1 MKKLS
6 FLTCIFVLCD
16 QLIKLLISHF
26 LVEYEYVDIIKNVLT
41 ITHVHNT
48 GAAFSILSDNVVLL
62 VGISLIA
69 LVLIYFYVLKK
80 IEYTIKNIFI
90 YSLLIG
96 GIIGNLIDRVVHG
109 YVIDYISVNIF
120 GYHFPVF
127 NLADIFT
134 VISVLLLF
142 VTTFQEELCKKSKL
156 KKI

>member
-6 FLTCIFVLCD
+6 FLICIFVLCD

-96 GIIGNLIDRVVHG
+96 GIIGNLIDRIVHG

-127 NLADIFT
+127 NLADIFI

>member
-6 FLTCIFVLCD
+6 IFTCIFILFD
-16 QLIKLLISHF
+16 QLIKIIISNN
-26 LVEYEYVDIIKNVLT
+26 LVEYEYIDIIKNILT

-48 GAAFSILSDNVVLL
+48 GAAFSILSDNVWLL

-80 IEYTIKNIFI
+80 IEYTKINIFI

-96 GIIGNLIDRVVHG
+96 GIIGNLIDRLVHG

-127 NLADIFT
+127 NLADMGI
-134 VISVLLLF
+134 VISVILLF
-142 VTTFQEELCKKSKL
+142 IKTFQEEICKKSKL
-156 KKI
+156 KKK

>member
-26 LVEYEYVDIIKNVLT
+26 LVEFEYVDIIKNVLT

-48 GAAFSILSDNVVLL
+48 GAAFSILSDNVILL

-80 IEYTIKNIFI
+80 IEYAMKNIFI

-127 NLADIFT
+127 NLADMFI
-134 VISVLLLF
+134 VISVFLLLII
-142 VTTFQEELCKKSKL
+142 TFQEELCKKSKL

>member
-6 FLTCIFVLCD
+6 FLICIFVLCD

-127 NLADIFT
+127 NLADIFI

>member
-127 NLADIFT
+127 NLADIFI